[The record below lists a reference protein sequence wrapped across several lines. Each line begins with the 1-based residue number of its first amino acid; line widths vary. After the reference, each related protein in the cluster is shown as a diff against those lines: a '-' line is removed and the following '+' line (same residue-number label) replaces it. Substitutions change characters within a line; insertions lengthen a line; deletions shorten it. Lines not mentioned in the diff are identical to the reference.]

1 MALVV
6 VATGMM
12 LSVINVTIV
21 NIALPAIARD
31 FDADVSAVG
40 WVVSGFLITQATLL
54 LLAGRAGDLYG
65 RRRVFVVGVC
75 IVILASILCAL
86 AWSTASL
93 VAFRIVQGVGACAMA
108 PTAIG
113 YVAETFPSRE
123 RGQAMGILAGVI
135 GIAPVLALNLAGVL
149 VGVFGWRSVFWFSP
163 ILGAVVLAGAALVL
177 KPSTPSVEREPFD
190 VPGAL
195 LIGAGL
201 FSILLALS
209 RGEAWG
215 WTSPATISAGLVG
228 VVGLKGF
235 LLRERLARH
244 PMLDLGL
251 FRLRT
256 VSTANAA
263 SLLSSSAL
271 FGSLILLPFYFTVV
285 LGYDEQRVGLAI
297 TPVAASFVIVA
308 PLAGRMVHRLGPGRI
323 AGAGFA
329 LSAIGVVGMALA
341 VSTERYVMVV
351 PGMVAFAAGLAMAIA
366 PMNTTAVHQAPP
378 ERLGVASSLPNI
390 FRYTGGAIGS
400 AVMLAVVHGRVPEA
414 ITRRPGR
421 GTESERALLA
431 SGVSAALVVAIV
443 ALALAFGVS
452 RLMPSRLVSAGPS

>member
-271 FGSLILLPFYFTVV
+271 FGSLIVFTQ
-285 LGYDEQRVGLAI
+285 G
-297 TPVAASFVIVA
+297 S
-308 PLAGRMVHRLGPGRI
+308 
-323 AGAGFA
+323 
-329 LSAIGVVGMALA
+329 ALA
-341 VSTERYVMVV
+341 PFVYT
-351 PGMVAFAAGLAMAIA
+351 
-366 PMNTTAVHQAPP
+366 
-378 ERLGVASSLPNI
+378 I
-390 FRYTGGAIGS
+390 F
-400 AVMLAVVHGRVPEA
+400 
-414 ITRRPGR
+414 
-421 GTESERALLA
+421 
-431 SGVSAALVVAIV
+431 
-443 ALALAFGVS
+443 
-452 RLMPSRLVSAGPS
+452 